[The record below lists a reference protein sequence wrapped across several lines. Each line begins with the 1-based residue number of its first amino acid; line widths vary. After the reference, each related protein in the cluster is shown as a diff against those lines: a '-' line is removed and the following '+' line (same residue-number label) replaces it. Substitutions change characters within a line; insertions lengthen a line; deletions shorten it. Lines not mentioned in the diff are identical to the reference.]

1 VSLSLLTVVMRCVGA
16 SLLVLGLF
24 HAVLWRTF
32 DWGRQIAQLSPI
44 TARVFV
50 VHMLFIVFVLSALG
64 LLSLGWPELLLV
76 PSELA
81 RLLLYAIALFWL
93 LRLAFQPLVF
103 DRAMGAGWT
112 GSPVVRLGA
121 SLLWVSYLAVYGVAL
136 MRQFGAP
143 R

>member
-1 VSLSLLTVVMRCVGA
+1 VSLSLVSIILRCVGA
-16 SLLVLGLF
+16 SLIVLALF

-32 DWGRQIAQLSPI
+32 NWGRQIAQLSPI

-76 PSELA
+76 PSDLA
-81 RLLLYAIALFWL
+81 RLLLYAIVLFWL
-93 LRLAFQPLVF
+93 LRLGLQPLVF

-112 GSPVVRLGA
+112 GSRVVRLGG
-121 SLLWVSYLAVYGVAL
+121 SLLWTSYLAVYGAAL
-136 MRQFGAP
+136 LRQIGWQ